1 MSYYK
6 PEFSHPLLAPNK
18 VGYRKKDYEGAIS
31 TLCAGCGHDSISS
44 AIVQACY
51 EIDLEPHRLAKLSG
65 IGCSSKT
72 PTYFLSNSHG
82 FNSVHGR
89 MPSIAT
95 GANLANKSLMYLG
108 VSGDGD
114 TASIGMGQFVHAI
127 RRNVNMTYIVMN
139 NGCYGLTKGQDS
151 ATADFGSISKSGT
164 ANPYEAID
172 LIGMALELKASF
184 VARSF
189 SGDKTQLVPLIK
201 AAFSHPGFSLID
213 VISPCVTFNN
223 NAGSTK
229 SYDFV
234 REYVA
239 ETSQVDFVPHREELA
254 VDYAE
259 ESEIDVTLFDGSQ
272 IRLSKPTKGWDPTN
286 RLSAVNMLNA
296 SKERGE
302 IATGLIY
309 INTEAKDLHG
319 MLNTTD
325 TPLNQLS
332 ESDLTPAPS
341 VLADINASFK

>member
-1 MSYYK
+1 
-6 PEFSHPLLAPNK
+6 
-18 VGYRKKDYEGAIS
+18 
-31 TLCAGCGHDSISS
+31 
-44 AIVQACY
+44 
-51 EIDLEPHRLAKLSG
+51 
-65 IGCSSKT
+65 
-72 PTYFLSNSHG
+72 
-82 FNSVHGR
+82 
-89 MPSIAT
+89 
-95 GANLANKSLMYLG
+95 
-108 VSGDGD
+108 
-114 TASIGMGQFVHAI
+114 
-127 RRNVNMTYIVMN
+127 
-139 NGCYGLTKGQDS
+139 
-151 ATADFGSISKSGT
+151 
-164 ANPYEAID
+164 
-172 LIGMALELKASF
+172 
-184 VARSF
+184 
-189 SGDKTQLVPLIK
+189 
-201 AAFSHPGFSLID
+201 GFSLID